1 MASPFD
7 KINSLA
13 RQAGSV
19 ANNVKTTVADVTGVV
34 ATVNKAK
41 QTALGFLDDPVG
53 ALSAN
58 LQFDSIDQLQ
68 GALGLPTPNTA
79 DNRVRLRAMQPDQVY
94 GPNDPSNLLKIM
106 YETNGLL
113 FPYTPTID
121 WTQSVDYAT
130 TSLTHTNQ
138 DYKIYKSTPSTQ
150 FRLTGDFTIS
160 NYREGQ
166 YMLAVIHFLRTVSKM
181 YFGKTNKTPGMPPP
195 VLLFS
200 GYGEYMFNDL
210 PVILTDHGYSLGK
223 DAHYIDIE
231 TAGGTARLPSVLQIT
246 MTLVVQNTP
255 KRLREEFNL
264 DDFRTGK
271 LMKNKG
277 WI

>member
-1 MASPFD
+1 MAGIFD
-7 KINSLA
+7 NINSLA
-13 RQAGSV
+13 KKGGSI
-19 ANNVKTTVADVTGVV
+19 ANNVKTVVSDVAGV
-34 ATVNKAK
+34 AGTVNRAK
-41 QTALGFLDDPVG
+41 QTALGFLDNPVG

-94 GPNDPSNLLKIM
+94 GPNDPSNILQLM
-106 YETNGLL
+106 YQTNGLL

-181 YFGKTNKTPGMPPP
+181 YFGKQNKTPGMPPP

-200 GYGEYMFNDL
+200 GYGDFMFNDL
-210 PVILTDHGYSLGK
+210 PVILTDHSYSLSK
-223 DAHYIDIE
+223 DANYIDIA
-231 TAGGTARLPSVLQIT
+231 TAGGTATLPSVLTIS
-246 MTLVVQNTP
+246 MSLVVQNTP

-264 DDFRTGK
+264 DSFRTGK

>member
-1 MASPFD
+1 MANPFD

-19 ANNVKTTVADVTGVV
+19 ANNVKTAVADVTGVV

-41 QTALGFLDDPVG
+41 QTALGFLDNPVG

-79 DNRVRLRAMQPDQVY
+79 DRRVRLRAMQPDQVY
-94 GPNDPSNLLKIM
+94 GPNDPSNLLNIM

-138 DYKIYKSTPSTQ
+138 DYKIYKNTPSTQ
-150 FRLTGDFTIS
+150 FRITGDFTIS

-181 YFGKTNKTPGMPPP
+181 YFGKTNKVPGMPPP

-200 GYGEYMFNDL
+200 GYGDYMFNDL
-210 PVILTDHGYSLGK
+210 PVILTDHGYSFSK

-231 TAGGTARLPSVLQIT
+231 TAGGTASLPSVLQIA

-271 LMKNKG
+271 LMKSKG